1 MTDNNQNINKINDA
15 ALEEVTGGARK
26 VVYGDRTSKVNVRSG
41 PGTNYRVCGAQY
53 DGDVV
58 YTVDKVYSEYDG
70 FYWSQLDDGCWIAS
84 HFLHD

>member
-58 YTVDKVYSEYDG
+58 YTVDKV
-70 FYWSQLDDGCWIAS
+70 A
-84 HFLHD
+84 